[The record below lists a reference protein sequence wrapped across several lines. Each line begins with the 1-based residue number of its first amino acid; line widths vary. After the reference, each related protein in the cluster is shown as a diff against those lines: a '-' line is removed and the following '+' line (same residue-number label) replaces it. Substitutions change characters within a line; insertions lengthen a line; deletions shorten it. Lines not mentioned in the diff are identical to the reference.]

1 VKAKA
6 IIAAALIAGALV
18 VMLFCQIEA
27 VERIASLENR
37 QAYVFEI
44 IRRRQLSPE
53 ICEGYSDGWMT
64 CAMNAKKQCEC
75 NFEPDEL
82 DIANQIYAEAVK
94 AAAAEIVAEKQ
105 AEEENAATEAD

>member
-1 VKAKA
+1 
-6 IIAAALIAGALV
+6 
-18 VMLFCQIEA
+18 MLGINSSVTSRVEA
-27 VERIASLENR
+27 LENR

-53 ICEGYSDGWMT
+53 ICEGFSDGWMT

-94 AAAAEIVAEKQ
+94 AAAAQIVAEKQ
-105 AEEENAATEAD
+105 DEELTE